1 MSNVDSIKI
10 QLKELF
16 GSHDTTEVSRDSKG
30 RLNVKYLC
38 PYRMCNTK
46 EHELKRH
53 LMRKKHGWT
62 EEDAAMHTSFTS
74 RMFNYVTRVNKYFIS
89 KPNLCVK
96 CNIFFDRID
105 QHMKNVHSL
114 ESGSEE
120 YKSLRSECTTETL
133 TLMNMRYDKDLFKFR
148 PIKKLTPD
156 QFQIDNENQPSHS
169 KQKSSHHT
177 VTLPPKRTEA
187 EKVLTEEPLATLSTA
202 IPADS
207 NKSNTDA
214 KQIQVSKFKRK
225 VTGSP

>member
-16 GSHDTTEVSRDSKG
+16 GSHDATEVSRGSKG
-30 RLNVKYLC
+30 RPNVKYPC
-38 PYRMCNTK
+38 SYRMCNTK

-89 KPNLCVK
+89 KPNLCVQ

-133 TLMNMRYDKDLFKFR
+133 TFMNMRYDKDLFKFR
-148 PIKKLTPD
+148 PIKK
-156 QFQIDNENQPSHS
+156 IDP
-169 KQKSSHHT
+169 
-177 VTLPPKRTEA
+177 
-187 EKVLTEEPLATLSTA
+187 
-202 IPADS
+202 
-207 NKSNTDA
+207 
-214 KQIQVSKFKRK
+214 
-225 VTGSP
+225 